1 MHPVLHL
8 LIVWDR
14 DEQQELAPIARGD
27 QALLVSRLVRVI
39 RIFGE
44 VQNLRP
50 EQRLRAGVDG
60 VEGRVRDTA
69 GHGDSLDSSRARS
82 SGKNACVTRI
92 GPKTLIANPSITA
105 SAVSSSAPS
114 RGAAGPALLIMQS
127 TCPYSLRTPAA

>member
-27 QALLVSRLVRVI
+27 QTLLVSRLVRVI
-39 RIFGE
+39 RIFDE

-50 EQRLRAGVDG
+50 EQRLRVGVDG

-69 GHGDSLDSSRARS
+69 GHGDSPDSSRQDRQT
-82 SGKNACVTRI
+82 GY
-92 GPKTLIANPSITA
+92 
-105 SAVSSSAPS
+105 
-114 RGAAGPALLIMQS
+114 GPA
-127 TCPYSLRTPAA
+127 TCSEAMCWPALPGGPGRQTVS